1 MLNIFFGALH
11 CIIGGMCVWQGV
23 KKIREGKKEI
33 EDTKLLE
40 KEKLEPENF
49 DESGLPEK
57 I

>member
-11 CIIGGMCVWQGV
+11 CIVGGMCVWQGV

-40 KEKLEPENF
+40 KEKFEPENF